1 MVILP
6 ILVGVNL
13 FIEYA
18 TTNELTIYLFS
29 AKEEQGKHISKFE
42 LYNEGN
48 PISKYELIQPLVVN
62 VGDENAIIDFD
73 LISKEPTAI
82 KVWFNKLTKNK
93 LKIDFDLL
101 NESENITFQIETRK
115 PIDEFTVSSR
125 IKNIEDIVTY
135 HYKVKPKFY
144 DRISVIWLLLMVFSI
159 ISFLDAMLLIGKD
172 KELTKIKQ
180 LINSFS
186 VDTNQTDFLEHYK
199 MLYSNYN
206 VRFKRNKSGVV
217 NEVEAILNQSG
228 EESLSVIKEKLLTT
242 TKKAV
247 LYNLRKPYL
256 LISPVIFV
264 ICIIAIVVSIVYY
277 ATF

>member
-42 LYNEGN
+42 LYNEGS

-115 PIDEFTVSSR
+115 PVDEFTVSSR

-172 KELTKIKQ
+172 KELAKIKQ

>member
-29 AKEEQGKHISKFE
+29 AKEEQGKHISTFE
-42 LYNEGN
+42 LYNEGD

-125 IKNIEDIVTY
+125 IKNLEDVVTY

-144 DRISVIWLLLMVFSI
+144 DRISAVWLLLMVFSI

-172 KELTKIKQ
+172 KELAKIKQ

-186 VDTNQTDFLEHYK
+186 LDSNKSEFLQYYK
-199 MLYSNYN
+199 VLYANYN
-206 VRFKRNKSGVV
+206 VRFKRNKLGVV
-217 NEVEAILNQSG
+217 NEIELILNQTG
-228 EESLSVIKEKLLTT
+228 TESVQVIKEKLLTT